1 MTHKDIKNTVRK
13 QLKKE
18 YPDWKRLSKK
28 EKKAIAKKVVSEVVS
43 DYDYGQ
49 PVRTPFPELSGIE
62 NQVGIENKIMNL
74 EEMEKFISDFDNG
87 CLFRFADKNGHPAIK
102 DKELRLIDEILN
114 DQIINKLLWYDG
126 FTPSMREYMPGM
138 FLRAELLK
146 TIKYPEISY
155 RKFCGDN
162 GDYGGHKR
170 DNAFTGKDQKETRA
184 FIGQPLNRNQFI
196 SHVQMSQF
204 RNSLTFEQQV
214 NLTVYILYH
223 FNKSGLLKEGA
234 LHCADSTELAV
245 DSARPLAVL
254 KVMGK
259 KIRIYND
266 IDCDCGWRR
275 NKCDKSV
282 YVTGY
287 RMHTLTAICPK
298 TGQSYPLISLLAPAN
313 HHDSHF
319 LSYLSKLGKAMGLE
333 VYLITADEA
342 YHDKKGKMLAETGVY
357 QVKPP
362 NAKAGIPENV
372 NAATMEV
379 TADEFCEIPMNYMGV
394 IADGHEYKCAAD
406 ACECP
411 RSHTCPQFRVIP
423 MDNGRFQPIVHGSAE
438 VAEAIE
444 LRKNGERPFN
454 LIKKREGLDVT
465 RVRSQHALPARCTL
479 TTMAT
484 LLLEIISTR
493 KKRKRKR
500 SQIQS
505 ALPLASGF

>member
-18 YPDWKRLSKK
+18 YPNWKRLSKK
-28 EKKAIAKKVVSEVVS
+28 DKKAIAKKVVSEVVS
-43 DYDYGQ
+43 CYDHTQ
-49 PVRTPFPELSGIE
+49 PVRTPFPELLGIE
-62 NQVGIENKIMNL
+62 NQVGINDKIMNL
-74 EEMEKFISDFDNG
+74 EEMEKFIYDIDNG
-87 CLFRFADKNGHPAIK
+87 NLFRFIDKDGHPAIK

-114 DQIINKLLWYDG
+114 DQIINKLLSYDG

-146 TIKYPEISY
+146 AIKYPEISY

-184 FIGQPLNRNQFI
+184 FIGLPLNRNQFI

-214 NLTVYILYH
+214 NLTVYILHH
-223 FNKSGLLKEGA
+223 FNKSDLLKDGA

-254 KVMGK
+254 KVGGQN
-259 KIRIYND
+259 IRIYND
-266 IDCDCGWRR
+266 IDCDCGKRR
-275 NKCDKSV
+275 DKRDKSV
-282 YVTGY
+282 YVVGY

-298 TGQSYPLISLLAPAN
+298 TGRGSPLLLLAPAN

-319 LSYLSKLGKAMGLE
+319 LPYLSKLGKAMGLE
-333 VYLITADEA
+333 VNLVTADEA
-342 YHDKKGKMLAETGVY
+342 YHDKNGLMLAETGVY

-362 NAKAGIPENV
+362 NAKVSIPENV
-372 NAATMEV
+372 DAITMQV
-379 TADEFCEIPMNYMGV
+379 TSDEFCVIPMNYMGV
-394 IADGHEYKCAAD
+394 TAEGHEYKCAAD
-406 ACECP
+406 AGRCP
-411 RSHTCPQFRVIP
+411 RAHSCPQFRVIP
-423 MDNGRFQPIVHGSAE
+423 LDNGRFQPIVHGSAE
-438 VAEAIE
+438 VAKAIE

-454 LIKKREGLDVT
+454 LIKKREGLDET
-465 RVRSQHALPARCTL
+465 RVRSQHALLARCTI

-493 KKRKRKR
+493 RKRKRKK
-500 SQIQS
+500 SQIQYE
-505 ALPLASGF
+505 LPLASGF

>member
-1 MTHKDIKNTVRK
+1 
-13 QLKKE
+13 
-18 YPDWKRLSKK
+18 
-28 EKKAIAKKVVSEVVS
+28 
-43 DYDYGQ
+43 
-49 PVRTPFPELSGIE
+49 
-62 NQVGIENKIMNL
+62 
-74 EEMEKFISDFDNG
+74 
-87 CLFRFADKNGHPAIK
+87 
-102 DKELRLIDEILN
+102 
-114 DQIINKLLWYDG
+114 
-126 FTPSMREYMPGM
+126 
-138 FLRAELLK
+138 
-146 TIKYPEISY
+146 
-155 RKFCGDN
+155 
-162 GDYGGHKR
+162 
-170 DNAFTGKDQKETRA
+170 
-184 FIGQPLNRNQFI
+184 
-196 SHVQMSQF
+196 
-204 RNSLTFEQQV
+204 
-214 NLTVYILYH
+214 
-223 FNKSGLLKEGA
+223 
-234 LHCADSTELAV
+234 
-245 DSARPLAVL
+245 
-254 KVMGK
+254 
-259 KIRIYND
+259 
-266 IDCDCGWRR
+266 
-275 NKCDKSV
+275 
-282 YVTGY
+282 
-287 RMHTLTAICPK
+287 
-298 TGQSYPLISLLAPAN
+298 
-313 HHDSHF
+313 
-319 LSYLSKLGKAMGLE
+319 MGLE

-342 YHDKKGKMLAETGVY
+342 YYDKKGKMLAETGVY

-438 VAEAIE
+438 VAKAIE